1 MIKTVAAQAVN
12 SASPNNVVPLSGGAA
27 GSAILTANAG
37 RWATLVSDGTNWV
50 IMNGVI

>member
-12 SASPNNVVPLSGGAA
+12 SATLNVVPLSGGAA
-27 GSAILTANAG
+27 GTAILTANAG